1 MQNCLPS
8 LGVMIDIKTLL
19 KNTADLLAKT
29 SGSAKIDAEILL
41 AHVLNKSRAFLYAYP
56 EKLISEDEL
65 KTFQILVDK
74 RVAGNP
80 IAYLIGQR
88 DFWSLPLCVS
98 EDVLIPRPETELLVD
113 LTLNHLENL
122 DNALILDLGTGS
134 GAIALALASERPNWQ
149 ILAADINESSANIAK
164 KNARNLALSNV
175 KIIVSDWFQAIPN
188 IKFNAIV
195 SNPPY
200 ISEDDPHLL
209 IGDLRFEPKSA
220 LISETNGLLDL
231 TKIIKHSFDHLQT
244 GGILLVEHGYMQKN
258 AVIKLFHQ
266 YGYENIKCF
275 QDLQGND
282 RVSCGWKK

>member
-1 MQNCLPS
+1 
-8 LGVMIDIKTLL
+8 MIDIKTLL
-19 KNTADLLAKT
+19 KNTAYLLAKT
-29 SGSAKIDAEILL
+29 SDSAKIDAEILL
-41 AHVLNKSRAFLYAYP
+41 SHVLNKTRAFLYAYP
-56 EKLISEDEL
+56 EKIISEDEQKKF
-65 KTFQILVDK
+65 KTLVDK
-74 RVAGNP
+74 RLAGNP

-98 EDVLIPRPETELLVD
+98 EDVLIPRPETELLVE

-149 ILAADINESSANIAK
+149 ILAADINGNSANIAQ
-164 KNARNLALSNV
+164 KNASNLGLSNV
-175 KIIVSDWFQAIPN
+175 KIMVSDWFESIPN

-231 TKIIKHSFDHLQT
+231 TKIIKDSFEYLQP

-258 AVIKLFHQ
+258 AVIELFNQ
-266 YGYENIKCF
+266 CGYENIKCF

-282 RVSCGWKK
+282 RVSCGWKN

>member
-1 MQNCLPS
+1 
-8 LGVMIDIKTLL
+8 MIDIKTLL
-19 KNTADLLAKT
+19 KNTTDLLAKT
-29 SGSAKIDAEILL
+29 SDSAKIDAEVLL
-41 AHVLNKSRAFLYAYP
+41 AHVLNKTRAFLYAYP
-56 EKLISEDEL
+56 EKLINEEEL

-98 EDVLIPRPETELLVD
+98 EDVLIPRPETELLVE
-113 LTLNHLENL
+113 LTLNHLENH

-164 KNARNLALSNV
+164 KNAINLALSNV
-175 KIIVSDWFQAIPN
+175 KIIVSDWFQTIPN

-200 ISEDDPHLL
+200 ISADDPHLL

-231 TKIIKHSFDHLQT
+231 TKIIKHSFDHLQP

-258 AVIKLFHQ
+258 AVMELFHQ